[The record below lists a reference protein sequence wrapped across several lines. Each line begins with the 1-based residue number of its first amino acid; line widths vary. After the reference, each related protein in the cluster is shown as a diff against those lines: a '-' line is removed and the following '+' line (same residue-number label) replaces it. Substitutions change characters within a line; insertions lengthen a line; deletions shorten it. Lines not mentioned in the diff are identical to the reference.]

1 MKEYH
6 CINLKFK
13 NTEISPK
20 IFHSHLYVTDKE
32 MYFQIIDNETGS
44 QIDRNFM
51 MSKGSHGLFEDNF
64 EITETGVGLF
74 LDKSKIYKTQS
85 FQSDLQNTY
94 FTIYVSKIAII
105 FANEYKEFI
114 NEGKGFLNKNGL
126 KVVNT
131 FYSFFNNLKD
141 KNQFSI
147 SRMNGMSDFYETKNI
162 TFRPELE
169 FINNETRGSEKF
181 TVKKIPTINY
191 KFKDSD
197 FEKTKKTVQIICNFL
212 SFCFGIRIVC
222 EKLTYRTEEEIF
234 IYRDTS
240 PNNKTFV
247 SDFSVIFD
255 HLENNYNIQNILKTN
270 WFLNYLEKEKQFD
283 KAIDNYLHS
292 REVDLTASF
301 LLLFNIIEIFNLKQ
315 QIEKF
320 EFNDLKDAQLNKAFD
335 LISQT
340 LKNKEEKNLLKDKWN
355 GLINKIEVKPLKSPL
370 EETLKLNNIEPTDF
384 GYSFSK
390 LKMTRD
396 KLTHGSVS
404 SIKEKELK
412 SQIFCL
418 RKISGRL
425 ILANLGLKN
434 DLKDPAKQWL

>member
-1 MKEYH
+1 MKEYY

-13 NTEISPK
+13 NTEISSK
-20 IFHSHLYVTDKE
+20 KFHSHLYVSDKE

-64 EITETGVGLF
+64 EITETEIALF
-74 LDKSKIYKTQS
+74 LDKSKIYKTKS
-85 FQSDLQNTY
+85 FHSDFQNTY

-105 FANEYKEFI
+105 FPNKHKEFI

-131 FYSFFNNLKD
+131 FYSYFTNYNE
-141 KNQFSI
+141 KNEFSI
-147 SRMNGMSDFYETKNI
+147 SRMDGMSDFYEAKNI

-169 FINNETRGSEKF
+169 YINNERRGSEEF

-191 KFKDSD
+191 KFGSSD
-197 FEKTKKTVQIICNFL
+197 FEETKRTIQIICNFL

-247 SDFSVIFD
+247 SDFSVIFY
-255 HLENNYNIQNILKTN
+255 HLEKNYNIQKILKTD
-270 WFLNYLEKEKQFD
+270 WFSNYLDKEKQFD

-292 REVDLTASF
+292 IEVDLTASF
-301 LLLFNIIEIFNLKQ
+301 LLLFNIIEIFNIKQ
-315 QIEKF
+315 QLEKF
-320 EFNDLKDAQLNKAFD
+320 EFNDLKEEQLNKAFE

-384 GYSFSK
+384 GYTFSK
-390 LKMTRD
+390 LKKTRD

-418 RKISGRL
+418 RKIAIRL

-434 DLKDPAKQWL
+434 DLKDATQ